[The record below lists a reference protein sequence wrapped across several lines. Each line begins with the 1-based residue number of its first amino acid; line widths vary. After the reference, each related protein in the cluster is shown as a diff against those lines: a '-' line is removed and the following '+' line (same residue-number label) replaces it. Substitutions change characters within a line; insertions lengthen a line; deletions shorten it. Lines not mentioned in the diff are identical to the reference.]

1 MNTAVHESPSQL
13 GRDATA
19 TATATTTAI
28 ATATAT
34 ATAAAQQLLSQKE
47 EDRNDTVR
55 YLIAAMMLGQMYSQ
69 HDDAMLIHAAVA
81 EATGEG
87 QQLRISLAF
96 ASAMG
101 GDAAPANALLAE
113 GIDHWPNAEMAK
125 VALSLALKMAG
136 DPAWRGPSQEAMSV
150 SVNHSV
156 RQFAHAVLQET

>member
-1 MNTAVHESPSQL
+1 MNTAVHESPSQVN
-13 GRDATA
+13 RDETA
-19 TATATTTAI
+19 TATA
-28 ATATAT
+28 
-34 ATAAAQQLLSQKE
+34 QQVLSQKE

-55 YLIAAMMLGQMYSQ
+55 YLIAAMMLGQMYAQ
-69 HDDAMLIHAAVA
+69 HDDAKLIHAAVA

-113 GIDHWPNAEMAK
+113 GIDHWPDAEMAK

>member
-1 MNTAVHESPSQL
+1 MNTAVHESPSQVD
-13 GRDATA
+13 RDETATA
-19 TATATTTAI
+19 TATTTTTAI
-28 ATATAT
+28 ATATA
-34 ATAAAQQLLSQKE
+34 QQLLLQKE

-69 HDDAMLIHAAVA
+69 HDDAKLIHAAVA